1 MPPAIRRLVT
11 VLKPAAG
18 RAVALPV
25 KAKQMGKFTSKNCAA
40 RALRK
45 HHSEQSEQAA
55 AAAGSS
61 RDHELKALAD
71 SYGLTSVPAAA
82 LGPCLVSESD
92 DDESSGCA
100 VVSEAEVEAE
110 DEQVSAEPAS
120 SSAKP
125 AASRVAPVSRAS
137 GKQSSEIARELRPQ
151 QVLLGSTRA
160 RKSGG
165 SFHETGPQ
173 RLHDGYIQR

>member
-45 HHSEQSEQAA
+45 HHSAQSEQAA

-110 DEQVSAEPAS
+110 DEQVSAEPA
-120 SSAKP
+120 
-125 AASRVAPVSRAS
+125 ASRIAPVSRAS

>member
-1 MPPAIRRLVT
+1 MLLLCLSRPSKWESSPARTAQPGLSGST
-11 VLKPAAG
+11 TASSP
-18 RAVALPV
+18 
-25 KAKQMGKFTSKNCAA
+25 
-40 RALRK
+40 
-45 HHSEQSEQAA
+45 EQAA

-137 GKQSSEIARELRPQ
+137 GKAKL
-151 QVLLGSTRA
+151 
-160 RKSGG
+160 
-165 SFHETGPQ
+165 
-173 RLHDGYIQR
+173 